1 MGWGWGWVDPV
12 SLTPSRLGSEAPGK
26 EREVPATRPPYPP
39 EFRQRGRAARAPER
53 PPVNAERT
61 PKELD
66 ALSARLD
73 SLREELSM
81 FAGADEGDRVIARRA
96 ELEAA
101 LSNTFHQVS
110 WHASDLLRN
119 RDALGSLGIARWWHL
134 RATTLVRVV
143 LDLVRGRDVAERET
157 GLRGL
162 DKTKPG

>member
-1 MGWGWGWVDPV
+1 
-12 SLTPSRLGSEAPGK
+12 
-26 EREVPATRPPYPP
+26 VPATRPPHPP
-39 EFRQRGRAARAPER
+39 EFRREAARLVRESGR
-53 PPVNAERT
+53 PVNAERT

-96 ELEAA
+96 GLEAA

-119 RDALGSLGIARWWHL
+119 RDALGSLGIARWWHM